1 MKMMSELMSHLE
13 FQFRNF
19 MLSHLDPDN
28 KNKFIA
34 TMADVLAQAHD
45 IGADRCALVIQDLK
59 QKNDTCE
66 HEILRLE
73 EVNRGII
80 KRLDTQIRERK
91 LQDQL
96 DEQLDVAKSQ
106 LDTLGERLWRTE
118 QTLETMTTS
127 RNTKEDLRQDG
138 LKEIERL
145 KKLLD
150 YKDECIAKLYQGD
163 VCMVQV
169 TDRMRPYDWK
179 TLACFTNWEEAGN
192 WSREMGVR
200 SRDEIVRV
208 VSMKLNPALPG
219 HD

>member
-45 IGADRCALVIQDLK
+45 IGVDQCAPVIQDLK

-118 QTLETMTTS
+118 QTLETMTAS
-127 RNTKEDLRQDG
+127 RNTKEDLRQEG

-145 KKLLD
+145 KKVLGE
-150 YKDECIAKLYQGD
+150 KDECITKLYSGEIH
-163 VCMVQV
+163 MVQTTHSGLRWETV
-169 TDRMRPYDWK
+169 AVMTDYS
-179 TLACFTNWEEAGN
+179 EAWR
-192 WSREMGVR
+192 WSDEML
-200 SRDEIVRV
+200 DEKVRV
-208 VSMKLNPALPG
+208 VSMKLNPALPEAE
-219 HD
+219 